1 MAITIPEP
9 DVNNVWRLETP
20 GDEGWLR
27 SARPDAADKFFMCS
41 ADGHVQEPSTFL
53 YDRID
58 PAFHHRL
65 PTIAVTKAMDVHG
78 KSAPGK
84 DGTESAE
91 ASGAG
96 AVGADGRASGGGA
109 TGEASD
115 STEEQFFQ
123 KAEGFRPAKLN
134 WTKPFEGHE
143 KLRNQS
149 GRSPEARLAD
159 LALDG
164 CDAEVLFPNKGLS
177 IWATPDAEFSHAMCR
192 AYNEWAWEEF
202 ADYNDRLAPM
212 ACIAPAALDLA
223 IAEIQRCAALGF
235 KGLSLPAK
243 PVFGPPDVDDLNYNL
258 REMEPLWDC
267 IDEVELPV
275 TFHVSTGRD
284 PRTSRSQGGAV
295 INYAVHSLAP
305 TMEPLVN
312 ICASGVAERH
322 PKLQFGSIEAGI
334 GWVPWMLGAMDEAYL
349 KHHMWVRPKLE
360 MLPSEYFKRQGFAS
374 FQEDPAG
381 LNLAREHGLVDNFL
395 WANDFPHHEGS
406 WPYSAQA
413 IERTM
418 SHLDDGER
426 AKILGLN
433 AARIFGFEI
442 PERYLNHADA
452 AAVAAQR

>member
-9 DVNNVWRLETP
+9 DVNNVWRTETP
-20 GDEGWLR
+20 GNEGWLR
-27 SARPDAADKFFMCS
+27 SARPDADDKFFMCS
-41 ADGHVQEPSTFL
+41 ADGHVQEPNTFL

-58 PAFHHRL
+58 PAYHHRL

-78 KSAPGK
+78 KGGK
-84 DGTESAE
+84 DDSAKGE
-91 ASGAG
+91 
-96 AVGADGRASGGGA
+96 GGGA
-109 TGEASD
+109 
-115 STEEQFFQ
+115 TEEQFFQ

-177 IWATPDAEFSHAMCR
+177 IWATPDADFSHAMCR

-212 ACIAPAALDLA
+212 ACIAPAALDKA
-223 IAEIQRCAALGF
+223 IAEIQRCAGLGF

-334 GWVPWMLGAMDEAYL
+334 GWVPWMLTAMDEAYL

-381 LNLAREHGLVDNFL
+381 LDLAREHGLVDNFL

-442 PERYLNHADA
+442 PERYLGHPDADA
-452 AAVAAQR
+452 VATQR

>member
-9 DVNNVWRLETP
+9 DVNNVWRTETP
-20 GDEGWLR
+20 GNEGWLR
-27 SARPDAADKFFMCS
+27 SARPDADDKFFMCS
-41 ADGHVQEPSTFL
+41 ADGHVQEPNTFL

-58 PAFHHRL
+58 PAYHHRL

-78 KSAPGK
+78 KGGK
-84 DGTESAE
+84 DDSAKGE
-91 ASGAG
+91 
-96 AVGADGRASGGGA
+96 GGGA
-109 TGEASD
+109 
-115 STEEQFFQ
+115 TEEQFFQ

-134 WTKPFEGHE
+134 WTKSFEGHE

-177 IWATPDAEFSHAMCR
+177 IWATPDADFSHAMCR

-212 ACIAPAALDLA
+212 ACIAPAALDKA
-223 IAEIQRCAALGF
+223 IAEIQRCAGLGF

-334 GWVPWMLGAMDEAYL
+334 GWVPWMLTAMDEAYL

-381 LNLAREHGLVDNFL
+381 LDLAREHGLVDNFL

-442 PERYLNHADA
+442 PERYLGHPDA
-452 AAVAAQR
+452 AAVATQR